1 MIKSEKGTVVF
12 EGRLELS
19 ADFAVIARAYRN
31 YLIRDGLAKEKAE
44 EKIRGLVEEAFSF
57 ELTEDRLRKTLDR
70 HMEHLVREILEPR
83 EEKHVHRN
91 RTGRGQK
98 GI

>member
-12 EGRLELS
+12 EGRLDLS

-44 EKIRGLVEEAFSF
+44 EKIS
-57 ELTEDRLRKTLDR
+57 
-70 HMEHLVREILEPR
+70 RE
-83 EEKHVHRN
+83 
-91 RTGRGQK
+91 
-98 GI
+98 

>member
-57 ELTEDRLRKTLDR
+57 ELTEDDR
-70 HMEHLVREILEPR
+70 HMEHLIREIFGTQGG
-83 EEKHVHRN
+83 K
-91 RTGRGQK
+91 TCT
-98 GI
+98 

>member
-1 MIKSEKGTVVF
+1 MIISEKGTVVF

-19 ADFAVIARAYRN
+19 ADFAAIARAYRN

-70 HMEHLVREILEPR
+70 HMEHLIREIFGTQGGS
-83 EEKHVHRN
+83 H
-91 RTGRGQK
+91 GSS
-98 GI
+98 I

>member
-44 EKIRGLVEEAFSF
+44 EKIRGLVEEAFFF
-57 ELTEDRLRKTLDR
+57 ELTEDDR
-70 HMEHLVREILEPR
+70 HMEHLIREIFGTQGG
-83 EEKHVHRN
+83 K
-91 RTGRGQK
+91 TCT
-98 GI
+98 

>member
-19 ADFAVIARAYRN
+19 ADFAVIWN
-31 YLIRDGLAKEKAE
+31 IC
-44 EKIRGLVEEAFSF
+44 F
-57 ELTEDRLRKTLDR
+57 
-70 HMEHLVREILEPR
+70 VRFLEPR

-91 RTGRGQK
+91 RPGRGQK